1 MWVEGARDGKWDWE
15 KMGQVDAVRKGQV
28 GVGTVVGRVERAG
41 KLDGGWCLSVDEL
54 SWCVVLTAMGW
65 VV

>member
-15 KMGQVDAVRKGQV
+15 KMGQVDTVRKGQV

-41 KLDGGWCLSVDEL
+41 KLDGGWCLSVGEL
-54 SWCVVLTAMGW
+54 S
-65 VV
+65 